1 MGVSGSRPTDPR
13 LRPGDLPGELQDRL
27 RAALATRDQVYAVL
41 AAVAAG
47 GQGLDLAA
55 LLHQIVAAAVTL
67 GRARYGA
74 VAAPGEGGPLAEFV
88 PAGLDEAGTA
98 RAGRWPEQ
106 QGVLG
111 RLVTDPRPIRL
122 AGAGEQPAPAGAPAG
137 QPAIRPFL
145 GVPLR
150 VAGEVY
156 GGLYLTGKL
165 DGGEFDEG
173 DEALLAA
180 LAAAAGVAIDNARL
194 QEETRR
200 QQRWLRASGEITRHL
215 LSGITP
221 GAVLDLVT
229 AQVLEMSGADLVAV
243 AVPAPDGQRLLIAHA
258 AGEGAES
265 ARGLVFPAA
274 ESLSG
279 QVLATGEPVTVGDFS
294 TDERVNPLV
303 REQVPLGP
311 AILAPLGTPGD
322 VRGVF
327 TVGRRRGSDPLP
339 GRVAEMV
346 GTFAVQA
353 AIALELAEHREDAE
367 RLAVLQ
373 DRDRIAR
380 DLHDLV
386 IQRLYATGMS
396 LQGTL
401 PLVPR
406 SDVADRM
413 SAAVDSLD
421 ETIKEIRSAI
431 FALQSSTAAKP
442 PGLRAKILAAVA
454 EMTTPLGFAPS
465 LRLVGPLDERVTGD
479 AGEQLLGALREAL
492 ANAARHA
499 AASRVEVTVE
509 AGDEVV
515 LRVRDDGR
523 GMGAGTRRGGLA
535 GLSERAGRLGG
546 RVQVSEP
553 AYGGTEIEWRVPALA
568 ARPRRPAPQP

>member
-1 MGVSGSRPTDPR
+1 MGVSGSRRTDPR
-13 LRPGDLPGELQDRL
+13 PRPGDLTGEFHDRL
-27 RAALATRDQVYAVL
+27 RAALATRDQVYALL

-47 GQGLDLAA
+47 GQDPGLAA
-55 LLHQIVAAAVTL
+55 LLRQIVAAAVTL

-74 VAAPGEGGPLAEFV
+74 VGVPGAGGPLAEFV

-106 QGVLG
+106 QGVLD
-111 RLVTDPRPIRL
+111 RLIRDPRPVRL
-122 AGAGEQPAPAGAPAG
+122 ADAGEHPGPPAGPAG
-137 QPAIRPFL
+137 PGMRSFL

-156 GGLYLTGKL
+156 GSLYLTGKL

-200 QQRWLRASGEITRHL
+200 QQRWLRAVGEITRQL

-229 AQVLEMSGADLVAV
+229 TQVLEMSGADLAML
-243 AVPAPDGQRLLIAHA
+243 AVPAPDGERLLNAYA

-274 ESLSG
+274 ESISG
-279 QVLATGEPVTVGDFS
+279 RVLATGETVTIADFS

-303 REQVPLGP
+303 REQMPIGP

-322 VRGVF
+322 VRGVL
-327 TVGRRRGSDPLP
+327 TVGRRRGSEPLP
-339 GRVAEMV
+339 PRVAETI

-353 AIALELAEHREDAE
+353 ALALELAEHREDAE

-401 PLVPR
+401 PLVPN

-431 FALQSSTAAKP
+431 FALQSSTAARP

-465 LRLVGPLDERVTGD
+465 LRLVGPLDEQVTGD

-515 LRVRDDGR
+515 LRVRDNGR
-523 GMGAGTRRGGLA
+523 GVGASTRQGGLA

-546 RVQVSEP
+546 RLQVSEP
-553 AYGGTEIEWRVPALA
+553 EYGGTELEWRVPALPA
-568 ARPRRPAPQP
+568 GTPGPARQR